1 MGTSRFFAG
10 VFQVFISIFA
20 PVWCVTHAPE
30 DKKTSWITSLMVAT
44 PGGIVAGYL
53 LSALIL
59 ACKASW
65 AISFYLQVV
74 LLVPVAIYIAYIN
87 KTLLVLEIKE
97 IVHEVEVLDETKLSK
112 SNQKQRIYHKLYL
125 DKMSIEAE
133 KTVNYNFWQ
142 NVCYLLKRTDFT
154 SILVTLVMLFLVISG
169 L

>member
-1 MGTSRFFAG
+1 LGEVAGSIFAIPIYKKIPIKVILLACIGGQAITSLGFAFSYGIFELMGTSRFFAG

-65 AISFYLQVV
+65 AISFYL
-74 LLVPVAIYIAYIN
+74 
-87 KTLLVLEIKE
+87 
-97 IVHEVEVLDETKLSK
+97 
-112 SNQKQRIYHKLYL
+112 
-125 DKMSIEAE
+125 
-133 KTVNYNFWQ
+133 
-142 NVCYLLKRTDFT
+142 
-154 SILVTLVMLFLVISG
+154 
-169 L
+169 